1 MLAAVLVLFARGD
14 LPGGD
19 DQTLAR
25 KLSLTLEYV
34 LCLVLVVFV
43 LGVYAV
49 TWNSASDFL
58 FQFVVAL
65 FSSVLGAFLIPF
77 GFWGADFAFD
87 AERRREEHVYVPFLA
102 RASEESTK
110 ANPDGRGRNYTPLEW
125 WNLNWFVIT
134 IGVALLLLGIFV
146 IGYDVGKGRF

>member
-1 MLAAVLVLFARGD
+1 MLALFARGA
-14 LPGGD
+14 PTGED
-19 DQTLAR
+19 DDRMTLR
-25 KLSLTLEYV
+25 LSITLEYV
-34 LCLVLVVFV
+34 LCLLLVAFV
-43 LGVYAV
+43 LGVYVV
-49 TWNSASDFL
+49 TWDSFSNFL

-65 FSSVLGAFLIPF
+65 FSSLLGAFLIPF

-110 ANPDGRGRNYTPLEW
+110 ANPDERGRNYTPLEW
-125 WNLNWFVIT
+125 WNLNWFLIT

-146 IGYDVGKGRF
+146 IGYDVGRGRI

>member
-1 MLAAVLVLFARGD
+1 MAL
-14 LPGGD
+14 
-19 DQTLAR
+19 
-25 KLSLTLEYV
+25 KLSLTVEYV
-34 LCLVLVVFV
+34 LCLLLVAFV
-43 LGVYAV
+43 LGVYVV
-49 TWNSASDFL
+49 TWDSFSNFL

-65 FSSVLGAFLIPF
+65 FSSLLGAFLIPF

-102 RASEESTK
+102 RAREESTK

-125 WNLNWFVIT
+125 WNLNWFLIT

-146 IGYDVGKGRF
+146 IGYDVGRGRI

>member
-1 MLAAVLVLFARGD
+1 VLALFGRGARAREVD
-14 LPGGD
+14 RRV
-19 DQTLAR
+19 AR
-25 KLSLTLEYV
+25 KLSITLEYV
-34 LCLVLVVFV
+34 LCLLLVAFV
-43 LGVYAV
+43 LGVYVV
-49 TWNSASDFL
+49 TWDNIANFL

-65 FSSVLGAFLIPF
+65 FSSLLGAFLIPF